1 MSQRPSDK
9 AKRLLS
15 AMSGAGHIGD
25 G

>member
-9 AKRLLS
+9 VKRLLP
-15 AMSGAGHIGD
+15 ALSGAGHIGD